1 MPTVQEDILE
11 VFYAKLS
18 RSASI
23 DQATLDALRKALTP
37 GKKLK
42 ADDFVAILAKNQ
54 PGGGP

>member
-11 VFYAKLS
+11 TFYAKLS

-23 DQATLDALRKALTP
+23 DQATLDALRKALTS

>member
-23 DQATLDALRKALTP
+23 DQATLDALRKALTS